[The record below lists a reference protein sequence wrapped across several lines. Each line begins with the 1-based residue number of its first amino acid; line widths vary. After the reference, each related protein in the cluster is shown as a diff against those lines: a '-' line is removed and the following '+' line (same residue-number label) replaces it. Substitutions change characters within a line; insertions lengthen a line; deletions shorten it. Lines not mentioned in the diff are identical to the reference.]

1 MELGAAA
8 TPPGPP
14 RARRPPARAGNT
26 SPKETQAER
35 LAGPTW
41 APSTPLPPP
50 IHPDPRGVCPSPTV
64 TQPPHWA
71 HERLSQ
77 WGSLD
82 PTLPPP
88 APEPA
93 RAPGLYPVLWAP
105 SFPPA
110 PRRGKTAAPHSPRD
124 GGVTQAGGAALWGPP
139 GKDRAP
145 RGCSG
150 EGTKPRGVGEGLGWP
165 CGCSPRPRPPPSTGL
180 APPHP
185 RVSHRRHAGTCPPRA
200 PSMLRVPPAPACFA
214 LPGGVPSAT
223 SVSPPRVP
231 APQRGQTRSDGA
243 GRGTGHGCAP
253 PTAASRPG

>member
-1 MELGAAA
+1 MVLQ
-8 TPPGPP
+8 PPLPGPP
-14 RARRPPARAGNT
+14 VP
-26 SPKETQAER
+26 
-35 LAGPTW
+35 AGPRHGLG
-41 APSTPLPPP
+41 TPLPRRLKPSAWQDPP
-50 IHPDPRGVCPSPTV
+50 GHHPPPCHPQSIRIPVGSARAPLSSSPS
-64 TQPPHWA
+64 HWA

-165 CGCSPRPRPPPSTGL
+165 CGCSLRPRPPPSTGL